1 MMTHPTVTFTSICR
15 VNVIMV
21 SRLVLNLQ
29 EPSRRDSVEHTEDNH
44 LMMTTVIPLDDAH
57 LSLHVDDPGR
67 GQRSTGVR

>member
-1 MMTHPTVTFTSICR
+1 
-15 VNVIMV
+15 MV